1 MKRANLAKNNSHNR
15 KKIPCFF
22 HALCYSITMFKIRYQ
37 LIHNRGCETVTTQ
50 SRSVKRAMRMARQ
63 QAWEQYQRSDATN
76 WADVW
81 LTITNPYGKVV
92 YADFAPSSAL

>member
-1 MKRANLAKNNSHNR
+1 VSSTKKIFFNR

-22 HALCYSITMFKIRYQ
+22 RALCYSISMFKIRYQ
-37 LIHNRGCETVTTQ
+37 LIHNRGCETVTIQ
-50 SRSVKRAMRMARQ
+50 NRSVKRAMRMARN
-63 QAWEQYQRSDATN
+63 QAWEQYAQSGATN

-92 YADFAPSSAL
+92 YADFAPSSAI